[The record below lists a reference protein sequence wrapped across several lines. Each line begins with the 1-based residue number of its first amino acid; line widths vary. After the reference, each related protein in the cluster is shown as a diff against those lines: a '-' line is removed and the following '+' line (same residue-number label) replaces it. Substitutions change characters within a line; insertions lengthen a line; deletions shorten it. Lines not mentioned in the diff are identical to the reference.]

1 MVTKEFETILNHFVE
16 KINENIDKDIII
28 IARKSSDGLAAGSL
42 ISSVLLKLDTRITLR
57 LENDLDSDLIS
68 RIVIENHD
76 LNIFIDFSFKEISK
90 INNLLKNKFVIINHD
105 IYPKGLKEYDGKIIN
120 PYIYGIDGKAE
131 ITSCGLT
138 FLLAERIGR
147 GNKRLS
153 MLAIVSALAEKQ
165 NTGPK
170 KSLIGLNSEIASIAT
185 SIGILNMKADLIFN
199 NLDYKPLHEAL
210 AYNISPYIEG
220 ITWNKENC
228 YKILKNTGIVTHRN
242 GKFRTFAEISDQEK
256 NMILDAITKFIFLS
270 NPKNE
275 KENDNIENI
284 SESFIGYIF
293 EFPNEDRNSILK
305 NGMEFAFALNSCI
318 KYEKIGLGIGI
329 CLGERNNTVT
339 EIEKIVFD
347 YKTNIMNSLEK
358 IFREKWRLLDSDSTV
373 FVNGEGILNEGITN
387 DISIILSESISFKS
401 KLLFLRTLSNDNSY
415 NFYVRKGIKYET
427 KKELT
432 SILQEYLKHDYRIEK
447 NLDDDIIVNV
457 PYSKIEEF
465 SSVIRKRIS
474 ENENTE

>member
-1 MVTKEFETILNHFVE
+1 
-16 KINENIDKDIII
+16 
-28 IARKSSDGLAAGSL
+28 
-42 ISSVLLKLDTRITLR
+42 
-57 LENDLDSDLIS
+57 
-68 RIVIENHD
+68 
-76 LNIFIDFSFKEISK
+76 
-90 INNLLKNKFVIINHD
+90 
-105 IYPKGLKEYDGKIIN
+105 
-120 PYIYGIDGKAE
+120 
-131 ITSCGLT
+131 LT

-165 NTGPK
+165 NIGPK

-284 SESFIGYIF
+284 SDSFIGYIF

-329 CLGERNNTVT
+329 CMGERNNTVT

-347 YKTNIMNSLEK
+347 YKTNIMNCLEK
-358 IFREKWRLLDSDSTV
+358 IFREKWRLLDNDSTV

-387 DISIILSESISFKS
+387 DISIILSESISFKT
-401 KLLFLRTLSNDNSY
+401 KLLLLRTLSNDNSY
-415 NFYVRKGIKYET
+415 NFYVKKGIEYGQ
-427 KKELT
+427 KK
-432 SILQEYLKHDYRIEK
+432 
-447 NLDDDIIVNV
+447 N
-457 PYSKIEEF
+457 
-465 SSVIRKRIS
+465 
-474 ENENTE
+474 

>member
-1 MVTKEFETILNHFVE
+1 MVGCFIL
-16 KINENIDKDIII
+16 
-28 IARKSSDGLAAGSL
+28 
-42 ISSVLLKLDTRITLR
+42 
-57 LENDLDSDLIS
+57 
-68 RIVIENHD
+68 
-76 LNIFIDFSFKEISK
+76 
-90 INNLLKNKFVIINHD
+90 
-105 IYPKGLKEYDGKIIN
+105 
-120 PYIYGIDGKAE
+120 
-131 ITSCGLT
+131 
-138 FLLAERIGR
+138 
-147 GNKRLS
+147 
-153 MLAIVSALAEKQ
+153 
-165 NTGPK
+165 
-170 KSLIGLNSEIASIAT
+170 
-185 SIGILNMKADLIFN
+185 IL
-199 NLDYKPLHEAL
+199 
-210 AYNISPYIEG
+210 
-220 ITWNKENC
+220 NC

-329 CLGERNNTVT
+329 CMGERNNTVT
-339 EIEKIVFD
+339 EIEKIVFE

-358 IFREKWRLLDSDSTV
+358 IFREKWRLLDNDSTV
-373 FVNGEGILNEGITN
+373 FVNGEGILNEAITN
-387 DISIILSESISFKS
+387 DISIILSESISFKN

-447 NLDDDIIVNV
+447 NLNDGIIVNV

-474 ENENTE
+474 KNENTE

>member
-1 MVTKEFETILNHFVE
+1 MVTKEFETILNLFVE
-16 KINENIDKDIII
+16 KINENIDKNIII

-68 RIVIENHD
+68 RIVLENHD

-105 IYPKGLKEYDGKIIN
+105 ICPKDLKDYDAKIIN
-120 PYIYGIDGKAE
+120 PYLYGIDGKAE

-147 GNKRLS
+147 GNKKLS
-153 MLAIVSALAEKQ
+153 VLAIVSALAEKQ
-165 NTGPK
+165 NIGPK

-185 SIGILNMKADLIFN
+185 SIGMLNMKADLIFY
-199 NLDYKPLHEAL
+199 NLDYRPLHEAL
-210 AYNISPYIEG
+210 AYNISPYIQG

-329 CLGERNNTVT
+329 CMGERYNTVK

-347 YKTNIMNSLEK
+347 YKTNIMNCLEK
-358 IFREKWRLLDSDSTV
+358 IFREKWRLLDNDSTV

-387 DISIILSESISFKS
+387 DISIILSESISFKT

-415 NFYVRKGIKYET
+415 NFYVKKGIEYGT

-432 SILQEYLKHDYRIEK
+432 STLQEYLKHDYRIEK
-447 NLDDDIIVNV
+447 NLNDDIIVNV
-457 PYSKIEEF
+457 PYSMIEEF

-474 ENENTE
+474 KNENSE